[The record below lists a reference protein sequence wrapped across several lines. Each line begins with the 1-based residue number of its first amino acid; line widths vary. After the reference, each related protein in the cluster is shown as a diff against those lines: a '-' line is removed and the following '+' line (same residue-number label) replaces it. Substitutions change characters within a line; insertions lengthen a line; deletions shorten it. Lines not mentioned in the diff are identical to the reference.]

1 MIMANYKIE
10 EIEGI
15 GPVLGEKMRS
25 AGITSTD
32 KLLAASTTKQQR
44 QQLADATGISEKQV
58 LKFANMADLF
68 RITGVGQ
75 EFAELLEAAG
85 VDTVPELAQRNAENL
100 TAKMEEVNAAKSLT
114 RRTPALKE
122 VEKWVAEAK
131 TLPRALEY

>member
-1 MIMANYKIE
+1 MANYKIE

-25 AGITSTD
+25 AGIASTD